1 MMMID
6 MARALK
12 TAATTGDVRFGLA
25 ETKKSVKKG
34 EAKLVVVAN
43 NCPEKSFLPEGSR
56 LRLIVYNGT
65 NVELGNACGKPFPI
79 SALAVV
85 SPGESNILSA

>member
-1 MMMID
+1 MAID
-6 MARALK
+6 VVRALK

-34 EAKLVVVAN
+34 EARMVVLSS
-43 NCPEKSFLPEGSR
+43 NCPEKSVLPERSNVK
-56 LRLIVYNGT
+56 LLIFDGT

-79 SALAVV
+79 SALAIV

>member
-1 MMMID
+1 MID

-25 ETKKSVKKG
+25 ETKKSLKKG
-34 EAKLVVVAN
+34 EAKLVVVAS
-43 NCPEKSFLPEGSR
+43 NCPQKEIRSGAASKV
-56 LRLIVYNGT
+56 IVFSGT
-65 NVELGNACGKPFPI
+65 NVELGSACGKPFPI
-79 SALAVV
+79 SALAII

>member
-1 MMMID
+1 MID

-34 EAKLVVVAN
+34 EAKMIVISN
-43 NCPEKSFLPEGSR
+43 NCPEKSLLPEESN
-56 LRLIVYNGT
+56 LRLIVFEGT